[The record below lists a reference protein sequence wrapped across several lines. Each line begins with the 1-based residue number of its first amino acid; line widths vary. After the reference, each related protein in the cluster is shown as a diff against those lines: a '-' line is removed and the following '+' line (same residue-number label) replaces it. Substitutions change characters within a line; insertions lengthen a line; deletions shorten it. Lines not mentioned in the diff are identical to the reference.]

1 MLEKQNK
8 ITVSELKAYL
18 YSLEDK
24 IKNIKQDEIN
34 KYKDK
39 CKTYRKRVR
48 EREIQKIE
56 KSIDKEYGT
65 KLKTKD
71 DILVLLDECAELPKD
86 IEKIEVTQYMLYRI
100 NVRRA
105 EAIAAKAIKRLGRI
119 YNNIIDSIDKKVYDF
134 PELDDI
140 EEIDFSEFKTKE
152 ELLKKAKEEYKEEY
166 TDEERNELIRK
177 ELEIIEKVK
186 VFNSMPIPHEI
197 LKNSDR
203 DIQSKMPKFNNVRQ
217 KRLKIID
224 SMKADYCRLLVP
236 REINCMIDDAI
247 ENLDTVK
254 EILTASEYKG
264 IRNSLIKRR
273 KKIYRNTNDIRNVI
287 GAKEKK
293 TGVLNYNIQEA
304 RYKRMETLRN
314 IISNATSIIQAN
326 AIPGAEEQLEKL
338 RISYEREKQY
348 AAVIEKLEERSGT
361 PANTEVKAYE
371 EQITNLEKKINT
383 SRRITKEKQEEI
395 TKAKKELLIL
405 WKMEMETT
413 LSTKKEA
420 EILELPEAEVKKQE
434 IVEEIKEEFE
444 NVKEP
449 KKNTRKF
456 FFKFKKTSGRKTRMC
471 LK

>member
-224 SMKADYCRLLVP
+224 SMEADYCRLLVP

-434 IVEEIKEEFE
+434 TVEEIKEEFE